1 MRISKLLCVS
11 SFAFSTM
18 FAALGLTAAVAIP
31 VAAAAADNVI
41 RVGTD
46 ATFPPMEFLKDG
58 KRTGF
63 DIELMEALAKQM
75 GKKIEWVDIDFKG
88 LIPGL
93 ISNRF
98 DIADSAIYMT
108 DDRRKVVNFS
118 DPYYRGGLAVLVRRD
133 DKTINVPADLAGGKK
148 VSVQVGTKSVGYLKD
163 NFPDVER
170 VEVEKN
176 QAMFDLLATGRVN
189 AAVTGRPAAVE
200 YARVQKSVRVLDKG
214 LTTELYGFAMR
225 KSDTQLA
232 AQLNQALQV
241 LRTDG
246 TYTKLTDKWFG
257 KAE

>member
-1 MRISKLLCVS
+1 MKISKLLCACAAV
-11 SFAFSTM
+11 FS
-18 FAALGLTAAVAIP
+18 LLTAVAP
-31 VAAAAADNVI
+31 AASAADDVI

-63 DIELMEALAKQM
+63 DIELIEALAKSM
-75 GKKIEWVDIDFKG
+75 GKKVQWVDIDFKG

-98 DIADSAIYMT
+98 DIAASAIYMT

-133 DKTINVPADLAGGKK
+133 DKSINVPADLVAGKK

-163 NFPDVER
+163 NFPTVER

-200 YARVQKSVRVLDKG
+200 YAKVQPQVRVLDKG

-225 KSDTQLA
+225 KNDTELA
-232 AQLNQALQV
+232 SQLNKALQT
-241 LRTDG
+241 LRTNG
-246 TYTKLTDKWFG
+246 VYTRLTDKWFG
-257 KAE
+257 KSE

>member
-1 MRISKLLCVS
+1 MMNISKLLC
-11 SFAFSTM
+11 AF
-18 FAALGLTAAVAIP
+18 TAAFALIVT
-31 VAAAAADNVI
+31 AAPAAHAADNVI

-46 ATFPPMEFLKDG
+46 ATFPPMEFVKDG

-63 DIELMEALAKQM
+63 DIELMEALAKTM
-75 GKKIEWVDIDFKG
+75 GKKIQWVDIDFKG

-98 DIADSAIYMT
+98 DIAASAIYMT

-133 DKTINVPADLAGGKK
+133 DTSIKVPADLNQGKK

-163 NFPDVER
+163 NYPGVER

-200 YARVQKSVRVLDKG
+200 YARTQPLVRVLDKG
-214 LTTELYGFAMR
+214 LTTELYGFALR
-225 KSDTQLA
+225 KSDTELT
-232 AQLNQALQV
+232 AQLNKALQT
-241 LRTDG
+241 LRVNG
-246 TYTKLTDKWFG
+246 TYAALTDKWFG
-257 KAE
+257 KSE

>member
-1 MRISKLLCVS
+1 MKFTKLLC
-11 SFAFSTM
+11 AF
-18 FAALGLTAAVAIP
+18 TAACTMLI
-31 VAAAAADNVI
+31 AAAPAARAADVI

-46 ATFPPMEFLKDG
+46 ATFPPMEFVKDG

-63 DIELMEALAKQM
+63 DIELIEALAKQM
-75 GKKIEWVDIDFKG
+75 GKKVQWVDIDFKG

-98 DIADSAIYMT
+98 DIAASGIYMT
-108 DDRRKVVNFS
+108 DERRKVVNFS

-133 DKTINVPADLAGGKK
+133 DQSIKLPADLNNGKK
-148 VSVQVGTKSVGYLKD
+148 VSVQVGTKSVSFLKEAY
-163 NFPDVER
+163 PGVER

-200 YARVQKSVRVLDKG
+200 YARTQPLVRVLDKG

-225 KSDTQLA
+225 KSDTELTD
-232 AQLNQALQV
+232 QLNKALQALRV
-241 LRTDG
+241 NG
-246 TYTKLTDKWFG
+246 TYTQLTDKWFG